1 MIVMIVMIQDIL
13 VCHDDLSLKSVIII
27 HSSPTIL
34 LFTYTVKKIKKSL
47 KQAILPLRII

>member
-34 LFTYTVKKIKKSL
+34 LFTYTVKKKKIIKTGDSTT
-47 KQAILPLRII
+47 